1 MTKNEYYFRRADV
14 RNPVYT
20 NEESG
25 ETFYVGSMRTLEYI
39 TNLEKKN
46 KELIESRDSWRD
58 LYDTFQSSDKV
69 TYYAFGCGAFIVFM
83 IAAII
88 KMLK

>member
-1 MTKNEYYFRRADV
+1 M

-25 ETFYVGSMRTLEYI
+25 ETFYVGSMRTLEYV
-39 TNLEKKN
+39 TNLEARYKA
-46 KELIESRDSWRD
+46 LIESRDFWRKE
-58 LYDTFQSSDKV
+58 YDKLSDSNKV
-69 TYYAFGCGAFIVFM
+69 NYYIFGCGAVISVM
-83 IAAII
+83 IFGII